1 LVSERDETRSRF
13 DEWLS
18 GETGGFG
25 VEHGLVQLPVREAPL
40 PVLPPTSE
48 WVNADLFAEKGE
60 GFDYSLAIQRAIDSG
75 ARVVYIPAGG
85 AVKSTIEIRGNLEWI
100 MGFGNLLWWSGP
112 QNEKERF
119 PLFRVGPG
127 ARPVVV
133 FDHVGANQYSKLG
146 WMVEHAAPTTVVMR
160 HLTGFY
166 RNTVPGG
173 TVFMEDWYGPS
184 AEFNGQTLYGRQ
196 VNPEGKTSPLLLL
209 NNSTAWLFGFKT
221 EYGSVALRAINN
233 SRVEVLGGYHYHKG
247 EDLYQ
252 IADSLFSVVFPVA
265 IPGYQTLLR
274 YSQQGREQVHGN
286 AYRSALIGRP

>member
-1 LVSERDETRSRF
+1 MVSERDETRSRF

-127 ARPVVV
+127 ARRWLSLTMW
-133 FDHVGANQYSKLG
+133 G
-146 WMVEHAAPTTVVMR
+146 PTSIPNSDFLM
-160 HLTGFY
+160 
-166 RNTVPGG
+166 
-173 TVFMEDWYGPS
+173 S
-184 AEFNGQTLYGRQ
+184 QEFAL
-196 VNPEGKTSPLLLL
+196 
-209 NNSTAWLFGFKT
+209 AHFGEFQ
-221 EYGSVALRAINN
+221 E
-233 SRVEVLGGYHYHKG
+233 RV
-247 EDLYQ
+247 
-252 IADSLFSVVFPVA
+252 
-265 IPGYQTLLR
+265 
-274 YSQQGREQVHGN
+274 
-286 AYRSALIGRP
+286 YRSRIPVSGCWKFS